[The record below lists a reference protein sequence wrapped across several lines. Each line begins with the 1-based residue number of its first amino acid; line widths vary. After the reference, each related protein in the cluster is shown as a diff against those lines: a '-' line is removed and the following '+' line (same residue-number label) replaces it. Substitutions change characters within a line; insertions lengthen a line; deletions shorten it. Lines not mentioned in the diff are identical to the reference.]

1 MIISNNTLT
10 RNILT
15 QQIEYALARNPVV
28 SLIGPRQCGKT
39 TLARAIGKAQSAS
52 FFDLEHPVDAK
63 RLENPLTTLE
73 HLQGLVVID
82 EAQLQPALFPVLRVL
97 ADRTPLPARFLL
109 LGSASPD
116 LVSNVSESL
125 AGRINF
131 INMSGFNLHE
141 VGNEHW
147 QKLWHRGGFPRSY
160 LAQSDADSFKW
171 REDFIA
177 TFLERDLR
185 RLGVMVAPERLRRLW
200 MMIAHYHGQVAKLA
214 DIGRSLGENHTTIRR
229 HLDILEGALVL
240 RQLQPWHENIG
251 KRQVKSPKIYVRD
264 SGILHTLLGL
274 GNAATIESHPKLGAS
289 WEGFVSER
297 IIQIFGERNCMFW
310 ATQAGAELD
319 LLVFHQGKRYGFEI
333 KYADAPKTTKSMH
346 EANKTLELAKLF
358 IVYPGSQS
366 YIVNEYIETIGIAD
380 LETKLKKL
388 AGTIMSCV

>member
-1 MIISNNTLT
+1 MTLPRHT
-10 RNILT
+10 LT
-15 QQIEYALARNPVV
+15 QQIEHALTRNPVV

-39 TLARAIGKAQSAS
+39 TLARAIGKSQDAT
-52 FFDLEHPVDAK
+52 FFDLEHPVDAE
-63 RLENPLTTLE
+63 RLKNPLTALE

-116 LVSNVSESL
+116 LASNISESL
-125 AGRINF
+125 AGRIHF
-131 INMSGFNLHE
+131 VNMSGFNLHE
-141 VGNEHW
+141 VGSDNW
-147 QKLWHRGGFPRSY
+147 RDLWHRGGFPRSY

-185 RLGVMVAPERLRRLW
+185 RLGVLVAPESLRRLW
-200 MMIAHYHGQVAKLA
+200 MMIAHYHGQVAKLS

-240 RQLQPWHENIG
+240 RQLQPWHENVG
-251 KRQVKSPKIYVRD
+251 KRQVKSPKVYVRD
-264 SGILHTLLGL
+264 TGILHTLLGL

-289 WEGFVSER
+289 WEGFITER
-297 IIQIFGERNCMFW
+297 IVELFGDRNCMFW

-319 LLVFHQGKRYGFEI
+319 LFVLHQGKRYGFEI
-333 KYADAPKTTKSMH
+333 KYADAPKTTKSMR
-346 EANKTLELAKLF
+346 EAIKTLELTKLF
-358 IVYPGSQS
+358 IAYPGSKS
-366 YIVNEYIETIGIAD
+366 YVVDEHIEAVGVLD
-380 LETKLKKL
+380 LETKLKSL
-388 AGTIMSCV
+388 AAVP